1 MGQQFLGLSQ
11 EERNNILD
19 KHKNIYNGYSVKQ
32 NVSNVQ
38 PLYVQDFA
46 NDKEGITVNNKGEV
60 STYKN
65 VAINESED
73 NEQYEKVDYLGTEH
87 KKKSNKTKKYLSKNK
102 LNNIMNNL
110 ESESEFNEDVDSI
123 KESVLESLKWFKK
136 IIK

>member
-65 VAINESED
+65 VGINESED

-87 KKKSNKTKKYLSKNK
+87 KKKSNKTKNYLSKNK
-102 LNNIMNNL
+102 LSTIMNNL

>member
-1 MGQQFLGLSQ
+1 MGQQFLGLSK

-65 VAINESED
+65 VGINESEE

-87 KKKSNKTKKYLSKNK
+87 EKKSNKTKKYLSKNK